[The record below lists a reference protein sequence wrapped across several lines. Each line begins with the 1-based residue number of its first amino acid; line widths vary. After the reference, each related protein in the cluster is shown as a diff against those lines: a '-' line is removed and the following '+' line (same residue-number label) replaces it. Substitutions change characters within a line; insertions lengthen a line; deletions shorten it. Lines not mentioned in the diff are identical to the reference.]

1 MSGDK
6 AKLKASK
13 SQIFLLIVGVII
25 LCTLYIRN
33 NGAYCNIWESF
44 LNNKGEEDD
53 ACIARLIERADTGS
67 ELALSRLRYPSKAYI
82 KRVCERG
89 VENLSERERY
99 YFQGFSGDRCEIWGF
114 KTPKSKG
121 GEANTTS
128 GGDNL
133 TRGDTN
139 AMDGERNLTRA
150 EANNVEVGTTD
161 SKADIAK
168 HEGNSTEE
176 QNAGR

>member
-1 MSGDK
+1 MPGNKMS
-6 AKLKASK
+6 LKASK
-13 SQIFLLIVGVII
+13 SQIFLLIVGVVI
-25 LCTLYIRN
+25 LCALYIN
-33 NGAYCNIWESF
+33 NSGAYCNIWESF

-53 ACIARLIERADTGS
+53 ACIAKLIKRADAGS

-89 VENLSERERY
+89 VENLSEREKY

-128 GGDNL
+128 GDGNL
-133 TRGDTN
+133 ARGDTN
-139 AMDGERNLTRA
+139 ATDGGNLTRA
-150 EANNVEVGTTD
+150 EANNGKSDTTS
-161 SKADIAK
+161 SKANTTER
-168 HEGNSTEE
+168 EGNSTEE
-176 QNAGR
+176 QNAER

>member
-13 SQIFLLIVGVII
+13 SQIFLLIVGVVI
-25 LCTLYIRN
+25 LCTLYIN
-33 NGAYCNIWESF
+33 NSGAYCNIWESF
-44 LNNKGEEDD
+44 LNKGEEDD
-53 ACIARLIERADTGS
+53 ACIAKLIKRADAGDDH
-67 ELALSRLRYPSKAYI
+67 AVNRLMYPSQTYI
-82 KRVCERG
+82 KRTCEKG

-99 YFQGFSGDRCEIWGF
+99 YFKGFGGDRCEIWGF

-128 GGDNL
+128 G
-133 TRGDTN
+133 N
-139 AMDGERNLTRA
+139 ANTSGKGNLTRA
-150 EANNVEVGTTD
+150 EANNGEADNVGSD
-161 SKADIAK
+161 ASSIKR
-168 HEGNSTEE
+168 EENSTEE